1 MKKEWFSFALCTLVC
16 FTSCQ
21 DNDGIMEASAPSGLV
36 NLENNSTI
44 ELIEDFRKTVNENLS
59 KTKSLDDKLIPLSV
73 EKKVLTI
80 EVPKGSAL
88 TKAREEAGVVDGKT
102 EVVLETVRFQ
112 KSDTQGFAI
121 ATTDPRI
128 NRVYAYTE
136 NGQVADTI
144 FNKGLAATLQKI
156 QWIVEKDIENF
167 YKEENV
173 VTKANDSYKNV
184 VIGPLLQTAWSQGTP
199 YNNMLGTCYT
209 GGHVVAG
216 CVTVAVAQ
224 TIAYYNYPT
233 SYSSTYNLST
243 LRTQKTISPSSTYA
257 PTVANFIKAVGLGC
271 KINFGCEASGGSIS
285 NAQSYLQGLGFYNM
299 TRDDD
304 ANIDLN
310 QLYRNLQKGNV
321 HITSGFTKN
330 PRSGHAWIWDG
341 ISAKVNST
349 TISAFYSLHCNW
361 GWGGSSD
368 GWYADYETPNNNI
381 GTFLDDNVQL
391 YISMY

>member
-80 EVPKGSAL
+80 DVPKGSAL

-167 YKEENV
+167 YKE
-173 VTKANDSYKNV
+173 
-184 VIGPLLQTAWSQGTP
+184 
-199 YNNMLGTCYT
+199 
-209 GGHVVAG
+209 
-216 CVTVAVAQ
+216 
-224 TIAYYNYPT
+224 
-233 SYSSTYNLST
+233 
-243 LRTQKTISPSSTYA
+243 
-257 PTVANFIKAVGLGC
+257 
-271 KINFGCEASGGSIS
+271 
-285 NAQSYLQGLGFYNM
+285 
-299 TRDDD
+299 
-304 ANIDLN
+304 
-310 QLYRNLQKGNV
+310 
-321 HITSGFTKN
+321 
-330 PRSGHAWIWDG
+330 
-341 ISAKVNST
+341 
-349 TISAFYSLHCNW
+349 
-361 GWGGSSD
+361 
-368 GWYADYETPNNNI
+368 
-381 GTFLDDNVQL
+381 
-391 YISMY
+391 